1 MFINLHSG
9 LIDRLQ
15 GILMIF
21 NSVIDINFSWVNYT
35 FSIYYCYYKVLP
47 KQTNKKKSLRS
58 TTF

>member
-35 FSIYYCYYKVLP
+35 FSIYYCYY
-47 KQTNKKKSLRS
+47 
-58 TTF
+58 